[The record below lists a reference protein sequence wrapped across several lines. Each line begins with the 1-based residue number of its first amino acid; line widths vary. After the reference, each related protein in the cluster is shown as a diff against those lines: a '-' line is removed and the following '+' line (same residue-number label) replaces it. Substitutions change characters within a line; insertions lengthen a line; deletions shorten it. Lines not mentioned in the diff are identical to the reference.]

1 MINELN
7 PIGIGTYKLDMENK
21 EETLEGLLYSV
32 KKGQNYI
39 STSLMYS
46 NYEIV
51 DFLKQFFAKINREDI
66 FVMSHLEKYIENKND
81 VEKQVDEYL
90 TRMNIDYIDALQIH
104 TPEVCKIPLLDVY
117 YEMQKMCEKGKVKH
131 LSTSNTTLEQLE
143 ELNKNFGIYSF
154 EGVYNLDC
162 KIYENIGVV
171 DYCKK
176 NNIKFICYQALRR
189 NKIAEANY
197 KFLVEMAKK
206 YNKTQNQILINWML
220 KEKGLFTLIKTTQK
234 EYIDSNLEALDFKL
248 QQEDVQLLNE
258 FQNEKFNAI
267 EIDWEANKGGVTI
280 DKLASQ
286 F

>member
-51 DFLKQFFAKINREDI
+51 DFLKQFFEKINRDDI

-117 YEMQKMCEKGKVKH
+117 YEMKKMCEKGKVKY
-131 LSTSNTTLEQLE
+131 LSASNTTFEQLE

-162 KIYENIGVV
+162 KIYENVGVV

-220 KEKGLFTLIKTTQK
+220 KEKGLFTLIKTTEK
-234 EYIDSNLEALDFKL
+234 KYIDSNLEALDFKL
-248 QQEDVQLLNE
+248 LQEDVQILNE
-258 FQNEKFNAI
+258 FQNEKFNNI
-267 EIDWEANKGGVTI
+267 EIDWEANRGGVTI

>member
-117 YEMQKMCEKGKVKH
+117 YEMQKMCEKGKVKY

>member
-1 MINELN
+1 
-7 PIGIGTYKLDMENK
+7 
-21 EETLEGLLYSV
+21 
-32 KKGQNYI
+32 
-39 STSLMYS
+39 MYS

-51 DFLKQFFAKINREDI
+51 DFLKHFFDKINRADI
-66 FVMSHLEKYIENKND
+66 FVMSHLEKYIENKDD

-90 TRMNIDYIDALQIH
+90 KRMNIEYIDALQIR

-117 YEMQKMCEKGKVKH
+117 YEMQKMREKGKVRY

-220 KEKGLFTLIKTTQK
+220 KEKGLWIVGTDMHTDTYYYKQDLKGPIAIVIGSEGFGMSELVRKNCDFLVKIPMKGKVTSLNASVSAGIVM
-234 EYIDSNLEALDFKL
+234 YEAVR
-248 QQEDVQLLNE
+248 QR
-258 FQNEKFNAI
+258 
-267 EIDWEANKGGVTI
+267 NK
-280 DKLASQ
+280 
-286 F
+286 

>member
-117 YEMQKMCEKGKVKH
+117 YEMQKMCEKGKVKY

-258 FQNEKFNAI
+258 FQNEKFNGI

>member
-117 YEMQKMCEKGKVKH
+117 YEMQKMCEKGKVRY

-220 KEKGLFTLIKTTQK
+220 KEKGLFTLIKTSQK

>member
-21 EETLEGLLYSV
+21 NETLEGLLYSV
-32 KKGQNYI
+32 QKGQNYI

-51 DFLKQFFAKINREDI
+51 DFLKEFFAKINRADI
-66 FVMSHLEKYIENKND
+66 FVMSHLEKYIESRND

-90 TRMNIDYIDALQIH
+90 KRMNIDYIDALQIH

-117 YEMQKMCEKGKVKH
+117 YEMQKMCEKGKVRY
-131 LSTSNTTLEQLE
+131 LSTSNTTLEQLQ

-162 KIYENIGVV
+162 KIYENIGLV

-176 NNIKFICYQALRR
+176 NNIKFVCYQALRR

-197 KFLVEMAKK
+197 EFLVEMAKK
-206 YNKTQNQILINWML
+206 YNKTQNQVLINWML

-258 FQNEKFNAI
+258 FQNEKFNNI

>member
-117 YEMQKMCEKGKVKH
+117 YEMQKMCEKGKVRY

-220 KEKGLFTLIKTTQK
+220 KEKGLFTLIKTSQK

-258 FQNEKFNAI
+258 FQNEKFNNI

-286 F
+286 I

>member
-117 YEMQKMCEKGKVKH
+117 YEMQKMCEKGKVRY

-220 KEKGLFTLIKTTQK
+220 KEKGLFTLIKTSQK

-267 EIDWEANKGGVTI
+267 EIDWEANKGEVTI

-286 F
+286 I

>member
-117 YEMQKMCEKGKVKH
+117 YEMQKMCEKGKVRY

-220 KEKGLFTLIKTTQK
+220 KEKGLFTLIKTSQK

-286 F
+286 I